1 MAGSLASQGITAGS
15 GANSGSGAVRRA
27 RRGGAA
33 VCLALL
39 FALFSVFPPLASR
52 QAQAQAET
60 GAEMGVTAQGEALR
74 TVRVQL
80 KWRHQFQFAGFYAA
94 IEQGFYRDA
103 GLAVELIEYS
113 PGITPIDQLIG
124 GRVDFAVADTGALI
138 YRATGVPLVALAAIF
153 QHSPSILLARGDR
166 GIEDLADLR
175 GRRVMLSGGYMNA
188 ELMAMLATAGLG
200 PADFEMLPA
209 DTSVQIL
216 VDDGVEAYNAYTTN
230 EPYLLERQGV
240 PYRLFQPRDHGV
252 DFYGDLLITTAR
264 LIAEEPDLVASFR
277 AATLAGWAHAAEHPE
292 ATVEAILA
300 GYNSQGKTRDH
311 LLFEAEES
319 IRLILSNVVPIGYM
333 HEERWRRI
341 ESAFLEQG
349 LVRGR
354 SDLAAFLYEPEPAP
368 GLLRLLARHRI
379 ELAVGGGLLF
389 VLLLLAHIA
398 HLRARIAFHTRELRE
413 AKRRAE
419 EEARND
425 ALTGMPNRRHFL
437 EVASHDIAQAERLGL
452 PLALLV
458 VDIDFFKA
466 VNDRHG
472 HLAGDEVLRRVARI
486 LKQGVRTGD
495 LAARFGGEEFAVACP
510 GCTTEEALALAE
522 RLRAAVEAA
531 PLRFQQAALR
541 LTVSIGLA
549 VRRPG
554 ESLDR
559 LLQNADSALYEA
571 KQRGRNR
578 VCLYGCPEPATGE

>member
-1 MAGSLASQGITAGS
+1 MASSLASQGIRA
-15 GANSGSGAVRRA
+15 GSGAVRRV
-27 RRGGAA
+27 RRAGAA
-33 VCLALL
+33 VILVLL
-39 FALFSVFPPLASR
+39 FAFPPLAPWQAGPV
-52 QAQAQAET
+52 QAQAQVQAET
-60 GAEMGVTAQGEALR
+60 RAQEGALR

-94 IEQGFYRDA
+94 IEQGFYREA
-103 GLAVELIEYS
+103 GLAVELVEYS
-113 PGITPIDQLIG
+113 PGLTPIDQLIG

-166 GIEDLADLR
+166 GIDELADLH

-200 PADFEMLPA
+200 PTDFEMLPA

-230 EPYLLERQGV
+230 EPFLLESQGV

-252 DFYGDLLITTAR
+252 DFYGDLLITTER
-264 LIAEEPDLVASFR
+264 LIAEEPALVAAFR
-277 AATLAGWAHAAEHPE
+277 AATLAGWAYAAEHPE
-292 ATVEAILA
+292 ETVELILA
-300 GYNSQGKTRDH
+300 GYNSQEKSRAH

-333 HEERWRRI
+333 NEERWWRI
-341 ESAFLEQG
+341 ETAFLEQG

-354 SDLAAFLYEPEPAP
+354 SDLTAFLYRSDRSPT
-368 GLLRLLARHRI
+368 LLRLLARHRV
-379 ELAVGGGLLF
+379 ELAVGGALLF

-419 EEARND
+419 EEARSD

-452 PLALLV
+452 PLSLLV

-472 HLAGDEVLRRVARI
+472 HLAGDEVLRCVAGI
-486 LKQGVRTGD
+486 LKQGVRSGD
-495 LAARFGGEEFAVACP
+495 LAARLGGEEFAVACP
-510 GCTTEEALALAE
+510 GSTAEEALALAE
-522 RLRAAVEAA
+522 RLRAAVETA
-531 PLRFQQAALR
+531 PLRCRGVPIR

-549 VRRPG
+549 SRQAGDP
-554 ESLDR
+554 LDR
-559 LLQNADSALYEA
+559 LLQNADSALYDA

-578 VCLYGCPEPATGE
+578 VSFFGSPEAAVPREEPAGR

>member
-1 MAGSLASQGITAGS
+1 M
-15 GANSGSGAVRRA
+15 
-27 RRGGAA
+27 
-33 VCLALL
+33 VCLSLL
-39 FALFSVFPPLASR
+39 FALLLAPLPLAPWQAGPAQA
-52 QAQAQAET
+52 QAQAQAEE
-60 GAEMGVTAQGEALR
+60 GALR
-74 TVRVQL
+74 RVRVQL

-124 GRVDFAVADTGALI
+124 SRVDFAVADTGALI

-166 GIEDLADLR
+166 GIDALADLR
-175 GRRVMLSGGYMNA
+175 DRRVMLSGGYMNA

-200 PADFEMLPA
+200 PTDFEMLPA

-252 DFYGDLLITTAR
+252 DFYGDLLITTER
-264 LIAEEPDLVASFR
+264 LIAEEPKLVASFR

-292 ATVEAILA
+292 ETVEAILA
-300 GYNSQGKTRDH
+300 GYNSQEKSRAH

-333 HEERWRRI
+333 NEERWRRI
-341 ESAFLEQG
+341 ETAFLEQG

-354 SDLAAFLYEPEPAP
+354 SDLTDFLYEPEGSAS
-368 GLLRLLARHRI
+368 LLRLLGRHRV
-379 ELAVGGGLLF
+379 ELAVGGALLF

-398 HLRARIAFHTRELRE
+398 HLRARIAAHTRELRE

-419 EEARND
+419 EEARSD

-437 EVASHDIAQAERLGL
+437 EVARHDVAQAERLGL

-472 HLAGDEVLRRVARI
+472 HLAGDEALRRVAGI
-486 LKQGVRTGD
+486 LKQGVRAGD
-495 LAARFGGEEFAVACP
+495 LAARLGGEEFAVGCP
-510 GCTTEEALALAE
+510 GSGPEEALALAE
-522 RLRAAVEAA
+522 RLRRAVEAV
-531 PLRFQQAALR
+531 PLRYQQQVFR
-541 LTVSIGLA
+541 VTVSVGLA
-549 VRRPG
+549 ARRPG
-554 ESLDR
+554 ESLDQ

-578 VCLYGCPEPATGE
+578 VCLYGCPEAAEA